1 MVSGGLASR
10 WGKPA
15 AALNRRDAWNA
26 GRTAFTHQ
34 ERLHALHLYGRRRQ
48 KIDRK
53 RCFGAAR
60 FMKSRYRWAWFRKH
74 NAAARKDRT
83 VSLPPD
89 SPLRRRLLV
98 LRLAT
103 TGFVAP
109 ASAALAQGRKSPA
122 PAEPNLPGKNQ
133 PRPEQRRS
141 GETDADPND
150 EPGNG
155 RGVAGGGRS
164 LEATDAD
171 PGDAPGRGRGG
182 NGVTDADPGDQPGR
196 GRGNAGASDADPGDP
211 VGQGRRAPPP
221 QLRTGLPAKK
231 A

>member
-1 MVSGGLASR
+1 M
-10 WGKPA
+10 
-15 AALNRRDAWNA
+15 
-26 GRTAFTHQ
+26 
-34 ERLHALHLYGRRRQ
+34 
-48 KIDRK
+48 
-53 RCFGAAR
+53 
-60 FMKSRYRWAWFRKH
+60 
-74 NAAARKDRT
+74 
-83 VSLPPD
+83 SLPPD

-109 ASAALAQGRKSPA
+109 VSAALAQGRKSPE
-122 PAEPNLPGKNQ
+122 PAQPELPGKNQ

-155 RGVAGGGRS
+155 RGAAGGGRS

-171 PGDAPGRGRGG
+171 PSDEAGRGRGG
-182 NGVTDADPGDQPGR
+182 NGLTDADPGDQPGR
-196 GRGNAGASDADPGDP
+196 GRGNAGTSDADPGDVPGRGRGGGRQAGPSDADPGDP
-211 VGQGRRAPPP
+211 AGQGRGAPAP

>member
-1 MVSGGLASR
+1 M
-10 WGKPA
+10 
-15 AALNRRDAWNA
+15 
-26 GRTAFTHQ
+26 
-34 ERLHALHLYGRRRQ
+34 
-48 KIDRK
+48 
-53 RCFGAAR
+53 
-60 FMKSRYRWAWFRKH
+60 
-74 NAAARKDRT
+74 
-83 VSLPPD
+83 SLPPD

-109 ASAALAQGRKSPA
+109 ASAALAQGRKSPE

-182 NGVTDADPGDQPGR
+182 NGVTDADPGDMPGR
-196 GRGNAGASDADPGDP
+196 GRGGGRQVGPSDADPGDP
-211 VGQGRRAPPP
+211 VGQGRGAAPP
-221 QLRTGLPAKK
+221 QLRIGIPAKK

>member
-1 MVSGGLASR
+1 M
-10 WGKPA
+10 
-15 AALNRRDAWNA
+15 
-26 GRTAFTHQ
+26 
-34 ERLHALHLYGRRRQ
+34 
-48 KIDRK
+48 
-53 RCFGAAR
+53 
-60 FMKSRYRWAWFRKH
+60 
-74 NAAARKDRT
+74 
-83 VSLPPD
+83 SLPPD

-103 TGFVAP
+103 TGLVVP
-109 ASAALAQGRKSPA
+109 VSVALAQGRKSPA
-122 PAEPNLPGKNQ
+122 PTEPELPGKNQ

-171 PGDAPGRGRGG
+171 PGDEPGRGRRGGQQAGPTDADPSDEAGRGRGG
-182 NGVTDADPGDQPGR
+182 GR
-196 GRGNAGASDADPGDP
+196 QVGPSDSDPGDP
-211 VGQGRRAPPP
+211 AGQGRGAAPP
-221 QLRTGLPAKK
+221 QLRTGIPAKK

>member
-1 MVSGGLASR
+1 M
-10 WGKPA
+10 
-15 AALNRRDAWNA
+15 
-26 GRTAFTHQ
+26 
-34 ERLHALHLYGRRRQ
+34 
-48 KIDRK
+48 
-53 RCFGAAR
+53 
-60 FMKSRYRWAWFRKH
+60 
-74 NAAARKDRT
+74 
-83 VSLPPD
+83 SLPPD

-103 TGFVAP
+103 TGLVVP
-109 ASAALAQGRKSPA
+109 VSVALAQGRKSPA
-122 PAEPNLPGKNQ
+122 PTEPELPGKNQ

-171 PGDAPGRGRGG
+171 PGDAPGRGRRGG
-182 NGVTDADPGDQPGR
+182 QQAGPTDADPSDEAGR
-196 GRGNAGASDADPGDP
+196 GRGGGRQVGPSDSDPGDP
-211 VGQGRRAPPP
+211 AGQGRGAAPP
-221 QLRTGLPAKK
+221 QLRTGIPAKK

>member
-1 MVSGGLASR
+1 MGLAPSQGNGWVRFQPAPSR
-10 WGKPA
+10 KVGQISTGV
-15 AALNRRDAWNA
+15 D
-26 GRTAFTHQ
+26 
-34 ERLHALHLYGRRRQ
+34 
-48 KIDRK
+48 
-53 RCFGAAR
+53 
-60 FMKSRYRWAWFRKH
+60 
-74 NAAARKDRT
+74 T
-83 VSLPPD
+83 VSLPPE

-109 ASAALAQGRKSPA
+109 ASAVLAQGRKSPA
-122 PAEPNLPGKNQ
+122 PAQPELPGKNQ

-150 EPGNG
+150 VPGNG

-171 PGDAPGRGRGG
+171 PTDEAGRGRGG
-182 NGVTDADPGDQPGR
+182 NGVTDADPGD
-196 GRGNAGASDADPGDP
+196 P
-211 VGQGRRAPPP
+211 VGQGRRAPPS
-221 QLRTGLPAKK
+221 QLRTGLPAKR